1 MEPARVPSIPPA
13 LRRADTQGRE
23 VQVRLAHAPV
33 LVRGLALGRLA
44 RVVLLVPA
52 VHRRPGKLLVLS
64 VLHLAAAADVRN
76 IPRRR
81 KAR

>member
-1 MEPARVPSIPPA
+1 M
-13 LRRADTQGRE
+13 
-23 VQVRLAHAPV
+23 RLAHAPV

-52 VHRRPGKLLVLS
+52 VLRRPERRLVLS
-64 VLHLAAAADVRN
+64 VLRLEAAADVRN